1 MWCCC
6 FVSTDDGFTI
16 VLDRFAP
23 SESACLPFRR
33 LECRQPSASQM
44 AQSYKVCPGGLCRE
58 SGTQLTDRRGWGRWV
73 CHPGCC
79 VSGNHSAGSDK
90 LLKMSVATQA
100 YRRQP
105 ACGAATA
112 NGRPPGLT
120 GIAARLSGIHWLPE
134 RSPGEVGSCRVPPA
148 LFIRQP
154 RSYLCGPGPISDRAC
169 RVTYPAAGHRGRSV
183 RFRQGARSRELPP
196 SPLPESDSLPML
208 PLPWVGS
215 HRASSAGSWS
225 AI

>member
-16 VLDRFAP
+16 VLDRFP
-23 SESACLPFRR
+23 PPESACLPFRR

-44 AQSYKVCPGGLCRE
+44 AQSYKVGPAGLCRE

-79 VSGNHSAGSDK
+79 VSGNHSASSDP

-105 ACGAATA
+105 GCGAATA

-120 GIAARLSGIHWLPE
+120 GIAI
-134 RSPGEVGSCRVPPA
+134 SPDGFALNGPVIAIEVGSCRVPPA
-148 LFIRQP
+148 CVHP
-154 RSYLCGPGPISDRAC
+154 
-169 RVTYPAAGHRGRSV
+169 PAAK
-183 RFRQGARSRELPP
+183 LPVWAWP
-196 SPLPESDSLPML
+196 NF
-208 PLPWVGS
+208 
-215 HRASSAGSWS
+215 
-225 AI
+225 